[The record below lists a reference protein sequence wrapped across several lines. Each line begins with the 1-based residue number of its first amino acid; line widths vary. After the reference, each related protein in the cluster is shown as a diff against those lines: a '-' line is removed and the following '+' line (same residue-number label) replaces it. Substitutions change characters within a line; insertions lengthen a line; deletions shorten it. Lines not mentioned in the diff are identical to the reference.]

1 MTTKF
6 LFNLLFFCCLTNTA
20 QVMWHFTKDSV
31 ITWNYFDG
39 DEFNG
44 DKVDTDVWDYSFGGT
59 HTLFNNLEQQYYTNG
74 NNHIVSNGSLKL
86 IAKKE
91 TITAKVNDWM
101 RDNDSMIIDK
111 KFFTLNKKDFDYTSG
126 MLRTKKTY
134 RHGFFECRFKI
145 PANKGYWPA
154 FWLHGGYPNEEIDMM
169 ECKSEKSN
177 QIHIDVHCP
186 NKCDVIK
193 YLFHKRSF
201 GGWVT
206 TKYNLTKQY
215 VIVACDWA
223 ENYVKFYID
232 GYFVGASYVN
242 FNIEK
247 YLTLNIAVPGNKGPF
262 NPAPDKN
269 NTEEAVFEIDYVRT
283 WIKSTNIKDKQTTNQ
298 LTNIYTTIET
308 ANNLTNKPNVKTTN
322 NLLKGKNYKQEAF
335 ISYFNTT
342 NYIQI
347 TTLGVFSKEKPKY
360 KIISKSGSEVLN
372 GVIETKLLTV
382 DKTNLKKG
390 DEYTL
395 IISHDNKLV
404 NQVFLNQ

>member
-134 RHGFFECRFKI
+134 RHGFLSAVLRFQQTKVIGQHFGFTVAI
-145 PANKGYWPA
+145 P
-154 FWLHGGYPNEEIDMM
+154 M
-169 ECKSEKSN
+169 
-177 QIHIDVHCP
+177 
-186 NKCDVIK
+186 
-193 YLFHKRSF
+193 R
-201 GGWVT
+201 
-206 TKYNLTKQY
+206 
-215 VIVACDWA
+215 
-223 ENYVKFYID
+223 
-232 GYFVGASYVN
+232 
-242 FNIEK
+242 
-247 YLTLNIAVPGNKGPF
+247 
-262 NPAPDKN
+262 
-269 NTEEAVFEIDYVRT
+269 
-283 WIKSTNIKDKQTTNQ
+283 
-298 LTNIYTTIET
+298 
-308 ANNLTNKPNVKTTN
+308 
-322 NLLKGKNYKQEAF
+322 
-335 ISYFNTT
+335 
-342 NYIQI
+342 
-347 TTLGVFSKEKPKY
+347 
-360 KIISKSGSEVLN
+360 
-372 GVIETKLLTV
+372 KL
-382 DKTNLKKG
+382 
-390 DEYTL
+390 
-395 IISHDNKLV
+395 I
-404 NQVFLNQ
+404 